1 MLDAKFVIKLLP
13 FCSGEISAAFS
24 MAEISPLH
32 MAEISPLHIGFAIN
46 LIFHLALTLKLT
58 STLFPFGRNDES
70 RASHFKI
77 L

>member
-13 FCSGEISAAFS
+13 FCSGEISATFS
-24 MAEISPLH
+24 